1 MKYLRL
7 LYIPAIL
14 YALTAHLLASC
25 SEDDMAFMQ
34 ENQNNLTL
42 ELKLGEHTRTTLVGI
57 DSLRENKIEKIDIF
71 LFGATATENDAA
83 KYSTTLTSGF
93 STTGTTTT
101 LSLNVPLGKF
111 NQLFPDDATTNCQ
124 AYVIVNRPEDCTL
137 PAPEE
142 CTLAALKHLTV
153 KSSQF
158 NSTNTIT
165 TNGQE
170 KKEPTKQ
177 DKFVM
182 DGLANNIARNGLQ
195 LSGNIPV
202 KRTAVKVQ
210 LLIRTIADH
219 VEDNGKAYSADKNNV
234 RITFKNGCKRS
245 YINETTPTSYL
256 KPDKSSDMFNLV
268 DLSMNKLE
276 NTNRTTWYPIYT
288 YPTYWGN
295 DDASR
300 TYIILTIDWF
310 NDNDNTDKRTT
321 YYEIPVNAAGNYLMR
336 NTFYKI
342 IQEVNIIGSEN
353 IDEATRL
360 YPSNYVILDWN
371 EVKNDDDG
379 TDTDAEISKLRYLVA
394 EESDIVLN
402 NVQTK
407 EIAYFSSN
415 TVEVRNLT
423 VQKSDVS
430 GNIASIETIYTI
442 NGSLKNYYN
451 TETKTYTIPTTD
463 GFQKPLTLKLK
474 EIDGNNYVILTHELV
489 NDMSKTSDY
498 SEYIFTFD
506 LAHTDEITYTE
517 RITVTQYPMISIAA
531 TQNYDYGNG
540 NNDRGYVM
548 VNKNKNQGG
557 IDNWAGVYGNLPS
570 GNDNN
575 NPNRYIIYVS
585 SLTASAGEKYIIGD
599 PRSKDV
605 SNPKSINTDDKGRK
619 LTYYYPT
626 ETSASTKEMIS
637 PEFMVASSYGR
648 CTDSSLSK
656 EEATRRCA
664 TYQEDGYPAGRW
676 RVPTEAEIKYIVQL
690 SGWGIIPSL
699 FSSNM
704 SYWSA
709 QSAIQVNQQGQVSTT
724 NSDEALVRC
733 VYDTWYWGTEQ
744 MPVEDRTTFVYGDKQ
759 R

>member
-1 MKYLRL
+1 M
-7 LYIPAIL
+7 
-14 YALTAHLLASC
+14 T
-25 SEDDMAFMQ
+25 FMQ

-42 ELKLGEHTRTTLVGI
+42 ELKLGEHTRATLVGI

-153 KSSQF
+153 TSSQF
-158 NSTNTIT
+158 NSTKTIT
-165 TNGQE
+165 KNGQE

-210 LLIRTIADH
+210 LLIRAIADH

-276 NTNRTTWYPIYT
+276 STNRTTWYPIYT

-353 IDEATRL
+353 IDDATRL

-379 TDTDAEISKLRYLVA
+379 TNTDAEISKLRYLVA

-442 NGSLKNYYN
+442 NGSLENYYN
-451 TETKTYTIPTTD
+451 AETKTYTIPTTD

-517 RITVTQYPMISIAA
+517 RITVTQYPMMSIR
-531 TQNYDYGNG
+531 TDINSDYLNG
-540 NNDRGYVM
+540 ENNDDEGFVI
-548 VNKNKNQGG
+548 VNNENPKNTNDG
-557 IDNWAGVYGNLPS
+557 WSGVVGMAYTT
-570 GNDNN
+570 
-575 NPNRYIIYVS
+575 NPNRYVVSVS
-585 SLTASAGEKYIIGD
+585 SLTADAQYIIGD

-605 SNPKSINTDDKGRK
+605 SLPTGIKTDDNGHA
-619 LTYYYPT
+619 LTFYYPT
-626 ETSASTKEMIS
+626 ITTNDALNMIS
-637 PEFMVASSYGR
+637 PQFMFASSYGG
-648 CTDSSLSK
+648 CPDSNMAK
-656 EEATRRCA
+656 DVAARRCA

-676 RVPTEAEIKYIVQL
+676 RVPTKAEIMYATQL
-690 SGWGIIPSL
+690 SAWGIIPAL
-699 FSSNM
+699 FSSGM
-704 SYWSA
+704 RYWSA
-709 QSAIQVNQQGQVSTT
+709 QGLIQVND
-724 NSDEALVRC
+724 NSVQDNNGNSGLVRC
-733 VYDTWYWGTEQ
+733 VYDTWYWGMEHDAGSTK
-744 MPVEDRTTFVYGDKQ
+744 FVYGDKQ